1 MKLHT
6 PDYKL
11 ISTITAIVL
20 LGLVVLSSASSVL
33 GYENFKDSLYYLKHQ
48 IFVGLI
54 PGIIVMYVLSRVDYR
69 VWRKYSTWFL
79 IASIVLLVLVFIP
92 GLGLKLGGARSW
104 IIVGGMSM
112 QPAELVKL
120 SFLLFLA
127 AWLERRITTLD
138 DWLHGLLP
146 FLGVLGVVVL
156 LIMLQPD
163 TGTMLIIAMISTAV
177 YFVAGAPWKHI
188 GTLFAGGVAGLFLLI
203 KMAPYRAA
211 RLATFLNPDTDT
223 QGAGYHLKQSLL
235 AVGSGGLFG
244 LGLGH
249 SRQKFAYLPEAAG
262 DSIFAIA
269 AEELGFFFSVL
280 LLCLFIYFII
290 RGIKISSSAPD
301 TFGKLLAVGIVT
313 WIGWQAIMN
322 IGAMVGILPLTG
334 VPLPMVSYGGTAL
347 MTVLAAIGILINIS
361 KHTGERVRTSTVSF
375 KSESRSRHALRKNSK
390 VVRKKRS
397 S

>member
-1 MKLHT
+1 MKLHA

-48 IFVGLI
+48 IFLGLV
-54 PGIIVMYVLSRVDYR
+54 PGIIALVVLSRIDYH
-69 VWRKYSTWFL
+69 VWRKYSKWFF
-79 IASIVLLVLVFIP
+79 IASIILLVMVFIP
-92 GLGLKLGGARSW
+92 GIGLKLGGARSW
-104 IIVGGMSM
+104 LVIGGMSL

-120 SFLLFLA
+120 GFLIFLA
-127 AWLERRITTLD
+127 AWLEQRTTVIN
-138 DWLHGLLP
+138 DWVHGLAP
-146 FLGVLGVVVL
+146 FVGVLGTIGL

-163 TGTMLIIAMISTAV
+163 TGTMSIIAMMAIAV
-177 YFVAGAPWKHI
+177 YFVAGAPWKHMAA
-188 GTLFAGGVAGLFLLI
+188 LFASGLAGLFLLI

-211 RLATFLNPDTDT
+211 RFATFLNPDADT

-280 LLCLFIYFII
+280 LLSLFIYFII
-290 RGIKISSSAPD
+290 RGIKIARTAPD
-301 TFGKLLAVGIVT
+301 SFGTLLAVGIVT
-313 WIGWQAIMN
+313 WVGWQTVMN
-322 IGAMVGILPLTG
+322 IGAMVGVLPLTG

-347 MTVLAAIGILINIS
+347 MTVLAAMGILINIS
-361 KHTGERVRTSTVSF
+361 KQTGERVSSSAPREARS
-375 KSESRSRHALRKNSK
+375 KSRSK
-390 VVRKKRS
+390 VVRKRRPTS
-397 S
+397 AR